1 MMVIPLTRNAYH
13 CLCGCLVFDSKF
25 KSFKGDL
32 KLVLAFFSSVHY
44 SFWYILWLVIF
55 SALEAYWPL
64 NHFCVNKSPFIMS
77 FWLWILLRDT
87 SFLVADPKSSAFI
100 SLWPDWPYWRKIWK
114 ASWVSFFLMIR
125 EKKCLSSSLFS
136 GFCEVIRK
144 VQPHVQAGFEHGD
157 SEQFR
162 AFVEESGLLLFPHV
176 YLPLFCPL
184 HWKEP
189 IGLFTAAHILVTWLT
204 RIFQKK
210 M

>member
-1 MMVIPLTRNAYH
+1 MDREAWHAAIHGVAKSRTRLSDWTELNWTEHVFIKIWSRMMVIPLTRNAYH
-13 CLCGCLVFDSKF
+13 CLYGCLVFDSKF

-100 SLWPDWPYWRKIWK
+100 SLWPDWPHWRKVWK

-136 GFCEVIRK
+136 GFCEVMRK
-144 VQPHVQAGFEHGD
+144 VQPHVQAGF
-157 SEQFR
+157 
-162 AFVEESGLLLFPHV
+162 
-176 YLPLFCPL
+176 
-184 HWKEP
+184 
-189 IGLFTAAHILVTWLT
+189 
-204 RIFQKK
+204 
-210 M
+210 